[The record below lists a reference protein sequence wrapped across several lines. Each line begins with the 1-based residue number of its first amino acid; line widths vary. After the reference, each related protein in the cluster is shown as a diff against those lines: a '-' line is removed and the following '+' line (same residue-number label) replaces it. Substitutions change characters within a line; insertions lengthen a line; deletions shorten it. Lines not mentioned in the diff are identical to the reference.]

1 MVSTHI
7 TPTLTFEN
15 PSGDRAGEQRFR
27 LLAEIDRTGSISAA
41 AKAVGLSY
49 KGAWDAV
56 NAMNNLFPRP
66 VVIKKAGGARGGS
79 ADVTDEG
86 RRALSVHRLLT
97 SALSEILS
105 GLETT
110 VSGDPSIAFPAN
122 ALLWS
127 PVMRTSARNC
137 YHGIVE
143 SVTHGAVNAE
153 ILLKISDDVVLTVI
167 ITEQSVTNLAIA
179 PGTQAYALIKA
190 STPILIEDDSRILTS
205 ARNRIT
211 GEIIS
216 VEPGAV
222 NSEVVLDIGSGKTL
236 CAIVTD
242 DSAESLGL
250 APGKSITALIKSSQI
265 ILALG

>member
-1 MVSTHI
+1 
-7 TPTLTFEN
+7 
-15 PSGDRAGEQRFR
+15 
-27 LLAEIDRTGSISAA
+27 
-41 AKAVGLSY
+41 
-49 KGAWDAV
+49 
-56 NAMNNLFPRP
+56 
-66 VVIKKAGGARGGS
+66 
-79 ADVTDEG
+79 
-86 RRALSVHRLLT
+86 
-97 SALSEILS
+97 
-105 GLETT
+105 
-110 VSGDPSIAFPAN
+110 
-122 ALLWS
+122 
-127 PVMRTSARNC
+127 MRTSARNC

-222 NSEVVLDIGSGKTL
+222 NSEVVLDIGGGKTL